1 MNRAEEKW
9 SGDAGKMKMFLLQEI
24 EERGLEWRGLLER
37 CLGDC
42 QKNKILDV
50 GCGTGFISL
59 LLAQIGCDV
68 IAIDNNVAMLK
79 EAEKISEQLG
89 FSNKITFMLKDT
101 ELVDFPDN
109 TFNAVVSRHAF
120 WLFNNPKKVY
130 AQWYRILN
138 SGGCML
144 NLDAN
149 WLFPFWGEEQAKLF
163 QSDEN
168 ILTKRYGKFQ
178 DYYHDTDMMDELKKL
193 PLSYIKRPEWDL
205 ETCRETGF
213 KNIETETLLQEKY
226 WNPFMARRYRT
237 MPTFI
242 IKAQK

>member
-1 MNRAEEKW
+1 M
-9 SGDAGKMKMFLLQEI
+9 
-24 EERGLEWRGLLER
+24 LER

-42 QKNKILDV
+42 QKDKILDV

-59 LLAQIGCDV
+59 FLAKIGCDV
-68 IAIDNNVAMLK
+68 IAIDNNIAMLK
-79 EAEKISEQLG
+79 ETEKISEELG

-101 ELVDFPDN
+101 ELVGFPDN
-109 TFNAVVSRHAF
+109 IFDAVVSRYAF

-130 AQWYRILN
+130 AQWYRILKT
-138 SGGCML
+138 GGCML

-178 DYYHDTDMMDELKKL
+178 DYYHDTDMMDELKKS
-193 PLSYIKRPEWDL
+193 PLSYGKRPE
-205 ETCRETGF
+205 
-213 KNIETETLLQEKY
+213 
-226 WNPFMARRYRT
+226 
-237 MPTFI
+237 
-242 IKAQK
+242 

>member
-1 MNRAEEKW
+1 MNKAEEKW

-79 EAEKISEQLG
+79 EAEKISEELG

-130 AQWYRILN
+130 AQWYRILK

-178 DYYHDTDMMDELKKL
+178 DYYHDTDMMDELKKTPFKL
-193 PLSYIKRPEWDL
+193 YKTPGM
-205 ETCRETGF
+205 GF
-213 KNIETETLLQEKY
+213 GNMQR
-226 WNPFMARRYRT
+226 NRF
-237 MPTFI
+237 
-242 IKAQK
+242 

>member
-79 EAEKISEQLG
+79 EAEKISEELG

-120 WLFNNPKKVY
+120 WLFNNPKKFM
-130 AQWYRILN
+130 R
-138 SGGCML
+138 SG
-144 NLDAN
+144 
-149 WLFPFWGEEQAKLF
+149 
-163 QSDEN
+163 
-168 ILTKRYGKFQ
+168 
-178 DYYHDTDMMDELKKL
+178 
-193 PLSYIKRPEWDL
+193 
-205 ETCRETGF
+205 
-213 KNIETETLLQEKY
+213 TE
-226 WNPFMARRYRT
+226 F
-237 MPTFI
+237 
-242 IKAQK
+242 

>member
-1 MNRAEEKW
+1 MNRAEEKA
-9 SGDAGKMKMFLLQEI
+9 SAHAAKITMYLLQQI

-79 EAEKISEQLG
+79 EAEKISEELG

-130 AQWYRILN
+130 AQWYRILK